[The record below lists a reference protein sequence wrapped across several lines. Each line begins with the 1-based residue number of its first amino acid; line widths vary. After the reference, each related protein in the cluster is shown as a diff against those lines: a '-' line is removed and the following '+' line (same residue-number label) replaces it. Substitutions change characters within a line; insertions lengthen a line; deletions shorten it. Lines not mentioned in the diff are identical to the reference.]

1 MEATL
6 DYEENTMIICRTPLR
21 ISLFGGG
28 TDYSEWFKE
37 NGGAVISTTIDKYNY
52 ISCRE
57 LPPFFDHKYRVSYS
71 VVEHVNN
78 VEQIQNRAI
87 RAVLETFATNLKGL
101 EINCAADLPSRS
113 GLGSSSSF
121 VVSLLQ
127 AIKTLQ
133 GVSVDKK
140 WLAENA
146 IHIEQTVLD
155 EVVGSQDQVATAF
168 GGFNKIEFCRNGD
181 FTIDSVKINQDRKTE
196 LNNHLMLFFTGFSRI
211 ASEIASS
218 QVKNFGKKV
227 KELNEI
233 YRMVEEANEV
243 LETDCDIRLIGEML
257 DRGWNLKSK
266 LSEMVTNSYLDS
278 LYAKAK
284 KAGAIGGKVL
294 GAGGGGFMLFFVE
307 PEKQDLVRN
316 ALSDLINVPFKFEDS
331 GSQVIVKN

>member
-1 MEATL
+1 
-6 DYEENTMIICRTPLR
+6 MIICRTPLR

-28 TDYSEWFKE
+28 TDYSEWFTE

-71 VVEHVNN
+71 MVEHVNN
-78 VEQIQNRAI
+78 VQQIQNKAI
-87 RAVLETFATNLKGL
+87 RAVLENFATNLKGL

-127 AIKTLQ
+127 AIKTLE

-146 IHIEQTVLD
+146 IYIEQIVLN

-168 GGFNKIEFCRNGD
+168 GGFNKIEFSRNGD
-181 FTIDSVKINQDRKTE
+181 FTINSVKINQDRKNE
-196 LNNHLMLFFTGFSRI
+196 LNNHLMLFFTGFSRF
-211 ASEIASS
+211 ASEIAST
-218 QVKNFGKKV
+218 QVKNFGKRT

-233 YRMVEEANEV
+233 YRMVEKANEV
-243 LETDCDIRLIGEML
+243 LERDCDIRLIGEML

-266 LSEMVTNSYLDS
+266 LSEKVSNEYIDS
-278 LYAKAK
+278 LYEKAK

-294 GAGGGGFMLFFVE
+294 GAGGGGFMLLFVE

-316 ALSDLINVPFKFEDS
+316 SLSDLINVPFKFENF
-331 GSQVIVKN
+331 GSQIILTN

>member
-1 MEATL
+1 MEVIL
-6 DYEENTMIICRTPLR
+6 DCEKNTMIICRTPLR

-28 TDYSEWFKE
+28 TDYSEWFKK

-78 VEQIQNRAI
+78 IGQIQNRAI

-101 EINCAADLPSRS
+101 EINCAADLPARS

-127 AIKTLQ
+127 AIKALQ
-133 GVSVDKK
+133 GASVDKK

-146 IHIEQTVLD
+146 IHIEQKVLN

-168 GGFNKIEFCRNGD
+168 GGFNKIEFCRNGN
-181 FTIDSVKINQDRKTE
+181 FIIDAVKIHHDRKTE

-257 DRGWNLKSK
+257 DRGWKLKST
-266 LSEMVTNSYLDS
+266 LSDMVTNSYLDS
-278 LYAKAK
+278 LYLNAKN
-284 KAGAIGGKVL
+284 AGAIGGKIL
-294 GAGGGGFMLFFVE
+294 GAGGGGFMLLFVE
-307 PEKQDLVRN
+307 PEKQDIIKK
-316 ALSDLINVPFKFEDS
+316 ALSNLIHVPFKFEDS
-331 GSQVIVKN
+331 GAQIVSRS